1 MTAAMIFPIV
11 LATIAGFMLGGLWYG
26 PLFGAMWMADNGY
39 KEEDLTRGFSPVL
52 AHGGTLVL
60 GLLAAVL
67 FAVIVGPRP
76 LLGYAVSLG
85 VAIGV
90 CWVSAAIA
98 TNYLFER
105 RPPRLFLINAG
116 YHTLRF
122 AVIGLVFGLIG

>member
-1 MTAAMIFPIV
+1 MTTAMIIAILV
-11 LATIAGFMLGGLWYG
+11 ATIAGFALGGLWYG

-39 KEEDLTRGFSPVL
+39 KEEDLKRGFSPAL
-52 AHGGTLVL
+52 AYGGTFVL
-60 GLLAAVL
+60 GLLSAAL

-76 LLGYAVSLG
+76 SLGYAVSLG

-90 CWVSAAIA
+90 CWVSAAIG

-122 AVIGLVFGLIG
+122 ALIGLTFGLIG